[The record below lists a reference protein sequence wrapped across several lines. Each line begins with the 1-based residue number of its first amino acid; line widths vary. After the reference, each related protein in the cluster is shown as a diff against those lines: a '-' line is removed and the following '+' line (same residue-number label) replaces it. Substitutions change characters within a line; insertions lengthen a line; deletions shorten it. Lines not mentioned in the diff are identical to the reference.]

1 MTAALAR
8 PLISGDSRMSA
19 AVQLAVGALTCRD
32 TDGVDVLLHAW
43 PMGLEGSLVAA
54 ARRAWADGE
63 RPLTAPGIVARMGA
77 NSGPWTRE
85 VLEDARAAFAAS
97 PFAESGLSELA
108 NALAAAADATALAS
122 ELAAAANTLDAGGD
136 PAEVRRALLPLVE
149 VGEAPSEHA
158 WADTDRQCDAAISSL
173 DRQDGGGLSFGLPA
187 LELCLGVVL
196 GGELVTLGGRP
207 GTGKSTLALNIADRV
222 SRAGAGVLV
231 FSQEVPAPEW
241 RLKLS
246 ACRLEYRFAAVR
258 KGRWSELPNDARTQ
272 VQADLER
279 QRRDGRLIV
288 YGEPSVTPAR
298 LLSVAKRKVR
308 TEGVRLIVVDH
319 LQRLRLPGRDRRIEV
334 GGAAT
339 MLKNLALETGTVVL
353 LLSQLARPAGDEF
366 DAVTRPPS
374 MYSLKESGDVE
385 AESDRVLLVHR
396 RIAAKVTADDLA
408 AAKAGRTDV
417 WDLFDPGMMAVRIA
431 KQRDGGPT
439 DTDALLRIDG
449 NVGRIYD
456 AWGVA

>member
-1 MTAALAR
+1 MTA
-8 PLISGDSRMSA
+8 GNDRMSA
-19 AVQLAVGALTCRD
+19 VVQLAVGALTCRD

-54 ARRAWADGE
+54 ARRAWVDGE
-63 RPLTAPGIVARMGA
+63 RPLTASGIVARMGA
-77 NSGPWTRE
+77 NTGPWTRE
-85 VLEDARAAFAAS
+85 VLELALAAFAAS

-136 PAEVRRALLPLVE
+136 SAEVRRALLPLVE

-158 WADTDRQCDAAISSL
+158 WADTDRQCDAALASL

-187 LELCLGVVL
+187 LERRLGVVL

-207 GTGKSTLALNIADRV
+207 GAGKSTLALNIADRV

-258 KGRWSELPNDARTQ
+258 QGRWSELPNDARAQ

-279 QRRDGRLIV
+279 QRRDGRLVV

-319 LQRLRLPGRDRRIEV
+319 LQRLRLPGRDRRIEI

-339 MLKNLALETGTVVL
+339 TLKNLALETGAIVL
-353 LLSQLARPAGDEF
+353 LLSQLARPADEF
-366 DAVTRPPS
+366 AALTVPPS
-374 MYSLKESGDVE
+374 MFALKESGDVE
-385 AESDRVLLVHR
+385 AESDRVLLAYR
-396 RIAAKVTADDLA
+396 RLAARVTSTELA
-408 AAKAGRTDV
+408 AAKAGRADTR
-417 WDLFDPGMMAVRIA
+417 DLLDADTMAVRIA

-439 DTDALLRIDG
+439 DTDVLFRIDG
-449 NVGRIYD
+449 AVGRIYD
-456 AWGVA
+456 GSTPAAR